1 MAGPKDELR
10 AAIDGISDEQ
20 AQTVLGW
27 LGVLERRDPGEAG
40 PQSVGTLGDALGMVT
55 VARDPG
61 RSRMRMEI
69 DSVWHNPNGVL
80 HGGVIY
86 TMVDYS
92 MGSAV
97 QPNLPEG
104 EYCTTIEAKIN
115 YLSSVTGSGSMFIV
129 REGTLTV
136 DTEVVKQGRNIAFTE
151 SKVTDDK
158 GKLVATGSGTIFIIR
173 SK

>member
-10 AAIDGISDEQ
+10 DAIDQLSEDQ
-20 AQTVLGW
+20 AQTALRW
-27 LGVLERRDPGEAG
+27 LGVLARKDPGEAG
-40 PQSVGTLGDALGMVT
+40 PQSVGTLGDALGMET
-55 VARDPG
+55 VAREPG
-61 RSRMRMEI
+61 RSRMRMEV
-69 DSVWHNPNGVL
+69 DPVWHNPNGVL

-97 QPNLPEG
+97 QPDLPEG
-104 EYCTTIEAKIN
+104 EYCATIEAKIN
-115 YLSSVTGSGSMFIV
+115 YLSAV

-151 SKVTDDK
+151 SKVTDEQ
-158 GKLVATGSGTIFIIR
+158 GKLVATGSGTIFITR
-173 SK
+173 ASQ